1 MSELKELKVPVLG
14 MHCAACASN
23 IERRLGK
30 LDGVESCQ
38 VSLGNEIADIKFDSE
53 KISLEKMSSSIKEIG
68 YALDLESL
76 SKESRGISSNKK
88 EELKRQKMKVLISF
102 PITIA
107 TFFLM
112 IWEILSVDT
121 FPFPMEIFRW
131 VTFFVATFI
140 LFFIGQPFL
149 KQVLIFL
156 KTRTADMYVLVGIG
170 TLTAYL
176 FSSFIILAPTLAS
189 SIGLPMITYFDVTIV
204 VIGFV
209 TLGRFLE
216 MRSKLQTGEAVEKLI
231 ELQSKDALLIASEI
245 SQDRSKNL
253 SSLGYEL
260 EPIMSINISDIE
272 IGDLILVKPGTKIPL
287 DGLIVKGESSIDESM
302 LTGEPIP
309 VDKTSG
315 DQVFGGT
322 INTNGALEI
331 KVTAKVSENFL
342 SQIIRLVEASQGSKA
357 PIQRLADQISAVFVP
372 LVLIIALITLV
383 AWLLIGSMTIG
394 FTEALPLALLCFVGV
409 LVIACP
415 CALGLATPT
424 AIVTATGTGAK
435 NGILIKNAESLELLH
450 KASIILL
457 DKTGTI
463 TEGRPLLTDIV
474 AEEENLA
481 LGILASLERN
491 SEHPLAKTIV
501 NEASGK
507 NLDIFEVDSFE
518 VLQGQGIKANYM
530 EKEYIAGN
538 AFLMNKL
545 KVEFDKS
552 VVESFTAK
560 GKTPIILAED
570 KRVIGLFALSDSPK
584 KNAKNSVDKLKALGI
599 KVIMLTGDD
608 EKAASYMA
616 NQVGIEEY
624 FANVLPEDKINKVKE
639 LQSKGEIVA
648 MVGDGINDAPALA
661 QADIGIAMATGTDI
675 AIESAQVVILNGDIS
690 KVYKSVKLSKSTIRI
705 IKENLFW
712 AFFYNI
718 LGIPIAA
725 GLLYPLFGIYLNPV
739 FAGAA
744 MALSSTCVVLNSLR
758 LKYLKL

>member
-38 VSLGNEIADIKFDSE
+38 VSLGNEMADIKFDSD

-260 EPIMSINISDIE
+260 GPIMSINVSDIE
-272 IGDLILVKPGTKIPL
+272 IGDLILVKPGTKVPL

-450 KASIILL
+450 KASTILL

-463 TEGRPLLTDIV
+463 TEGRPVLTDIV

-501 NEASGK
+501 NEASGR

-530 EKEYIAGN
+530 GKEYIAGN
-538 AFLMNKL
+538 AFLMNKM

-584 KNAKNSVDKLKALGI
+584 KNAKNSVEKLKALGL

>member
-30 LDGVESCQ
+30 LDGVEACQ
-38 VSLGNEIADIKFDSE
+38 VSLGNEMADIKFDSD

-260 EPIMSINISDIE
+260 GPIMSINVSDIE
-272 IGDLILVKPGTKIPL
+272 IGDLILVKPGTKVPL

-450 KASIILL
+450 KASTILL

-463 TEGRPLLTDIV
+463 TEGRPVLTDIV

-481 LGILASLERN
+481 LGILALLERN

-501 NEASGK
+501 NEASGR

-530 EKEYIAGN
+530 GKEYIAGN

-584 KNAKNSVDKLKALGI
+584 KNAKNSVEKLKALGL